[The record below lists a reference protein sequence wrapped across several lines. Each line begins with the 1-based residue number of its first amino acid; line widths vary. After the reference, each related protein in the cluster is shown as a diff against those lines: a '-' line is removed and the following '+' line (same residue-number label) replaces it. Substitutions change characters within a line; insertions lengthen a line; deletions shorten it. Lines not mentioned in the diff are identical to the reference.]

1 KRVEVIM
8 ALLVFLRHPLLLAT
22 VLLPIGIAWFGLGGH
37 YGVVDLFWPEEWWRQ
52 GIVGIGAG
60 VLLFQACLVA
70 FLLARPTAPT
80 APVGPV
86 PGFGWLGWVVPG
98 DPGQSPPQ
106 WPWSGFH
113 RFLAFTW
120 VPLLVLLA
128 LASVQDL
135 AHRWALPLGLL
146 ASVVVVRVEVGWA
159 RLWSNW
165 LGGAIGP
172 AVQRHRGRWHLGVA
186 LLFFALVWGLPL
198 LIRWTDTGPEEPALS
213 GE

>member
-1 KRVEVIM
+1 
-8 ALLVFLRHPLLLAT
+8 
-22 VLLPIGIAWFGLGGH
+22 
-37 YGVVDLFWPEEWWRQ
+37 
-52 GIVGIGAG
+52 
-60 VLLFQACLVA
+60 
-70 FLLARPTAPT
+70 
-80 APVGPV
+80 
-86 PGFGWLGWVVPG
+86 
-98 DPGQSPPQ
+98 

-213 GE
+213 GEWQGVVTLLFGCWVGTHILVEFLAQLGRLQSGGPAL